1 MRLENTVIVKHWA
14 APQSRVCFQKQT
26 LWSFDWVETQWWVC
40 FLSLLTGTQSVC
52 VGVCVYVCVSAA
64 VLKNTVKNKTKK
76 NRPLPQETNPFKL
89 ENKRWQTRCVLL
101 TVRVCVMFRLT
112 NARTCTPGCM
122 SHLKKKT
129 KQNHMFL
136 LSYLLHLKKQVLN
149 QFRPH

>member
-52 VGVCVYVCVSAA
+52 VGVCVCVYVCVSAA
-64 VLKNTVKNKTKK
+64 VLKNTVKKQNKKK

-112 NARTCTPGCM
+112 NAHTCTPGCM
-122 SHLKKKT
+122 SHLKKNKAIC
-129 KQNHMFL
+129 FSCL
-136 LSYLLHLKKQVLN
+136 ISYILRNKC
-149 QFRPH
+149 